1 MIVFFIEKKGREM
14 YMKKILLLI
23 ISLLSFVSVGSFGI
37 VNAATNDSTITY
49 ERIQGA
55 YFYLQDKNTGKID
68 TNHVTKFFMNGE
80 IAYCIEPMVDING
93 KIYNSTSDWNITN
106 LSEDVIKYIERV
118 GYFGYEYSGHNDD
131 KYWLATQELIWNKVN
146 SNVSVKF
153 TTAPNGGGSL
163 IDLSKEKNEI
173 LSLAENYD
181 RVSSFAGQTIEGN
194 IGDEISI
201 VDENNVLTD
210 FEISYDG
217 KQSVT
222 KSGNELKIKFNKIT
236 DNETV
241 SFKKTKVN
249 NQLSVIY
256 YKDNSQKLASLK
268 ISYSPTFTLNL
279 KGNGGTVE
287 VNKKGEKIVYADGSY
302 KYETIS
308 LPEVEFAIYAN
319 EDIVDGEGNIIYE
332 KYDLVGTLTTDSLG
346 FAKLENMY
354 YGKYFLIE
362 GKSAQGNMLDN
373 KKYYFEITKNDII
386 EGNIIK
392 KLDIQNYLPKGTLE
406 FTKLDI
412 TNGNVIPNTEIM
424 IFTEDDKLIFQGM
437 TDEKGKVVI
446 TDLLAGQKYYIIE
459 RNPATGYQL
468 SNEKVYFEI
477 KANGEIVKAE
487 MTNEQIEKVK
497 VPDTQKDQ
505 SDFGNIVSLVVIVA
519 AIGVLIYGEVRNKKN
534 KSKKDKKEK
543 K

>member
-1 MIVFFIEKKGREM
+1 M
-14 YMKKILLLI
+14 
-23 ISLLSFVSVGSFGI
+23 
-37 VNAATNDSTITY
+37 
-49 ERIQGA
+49 
-55 YFYLQDKNTGKID
+55 
-68 TNHVTKFFMNGE
+68 
-80 IAYCIEPMVDING
+80 
-93 KIYNSTSDWNITN
+93 
-106 LSEDVIKYIERV
+106 
-118 GYFGYEYSGHNDD
+118 
-131 KYWLATQELIWNKVN
+131 
-146 SNVSVKF
+146 
-153 TTAPNGGGSL
+153 
-163 IDLSKEKNEI
+163 
-173 LSLAENYD
+173 
-181 RVSSFAGQTIEGN
+181 
-194 IGDEISI
+194 
-201 VDENNVLTD
+201 
-210 FEISYDG
+210 
-217 KQSVT
+217 
-222 KSGNELKIKFNKIT
+222 
-236 DNETV
+236 
-241 SFKKTKVN
+241 N

-256 YKDNSQKLASLK
+256 YKDSSQKLASLK

-287 VNKKGEKIVYADGSY
+287 INKKGEKIVYVDGSY

-308 LPEVEFAIYAN
+308 LPEVEFVIYAN
-319 EDIVDGEGNIIYE
+319 EDIVDGEGNIIYK
-332 KYDLVGTLTTDSLG
+332 KYDLVGTLTTDNLG

-362 GKSAQGNMLDN
+362 GKSSQGNMLN
-373 KKYYFEITKNDII
+373 NEKYYFEITKDDVI
-386 EGNIIK
+386 EGNVIK

-406 FTKLDI
+406 FTKVDI

-424 IFTEDDKLIFQGM
+424 IFNEDDKLIFQGM
-437 TDEKGKVVI
+437 TDEKGKVII

-477 KANGEIVKAE
+477 KENGEIVKAE